1 MRQIARL
8 APNFRVIK
16 CSWKAQEAVNA
27 MCGFSEWCFSVS
39 VPTSAVQGSTDGD
52 DDKGISQ
59 GLLIL
64 IISAAIGGLVLLVV
78 LSVFI
83 FTRFYRSVEILRR
96 LCWYWRCS
104 LLVFEGGGGRGT
116 GCSNSSSALKFSWIF
131 AIIFFFRVGIPLILV
146 FWEYFP
152 AKLYHSIPSKPSL
165 GVKLSISTQTCIR
178 PITRVLDYGQK
189 YLGKGLVSLRY
200 VL

>member
-64 IISAAIGGLVLLVV
+64 IISVAIGGLVLLVV

-104 LLVFEGGGGRGT
+104 LLLFEGGGGRGT

-131 AIIFFFRVGIPLILV
+131 VIIFLFPCGYSFDFGVLGI
-146 FWEYFP
+146 
-152 AKLYHSIPSKPSL
+152 
-165 GVKLSISTQTCIR
+165 LSC
-178 PITRVLDYGQK
+178 
-189 YLGKGLVSLRY
+189 
-200 VL
+200 

>member
-52 DDKGISQ
+52 DDKDISQ

-64 IISAAIGGLVLLVV
+64 IISVAIGGLVLLVV

-116 GCSNSSSALKFSWIF
+116 RCPNSSSALKFSWIF
-131 AIIFFFRVGIPLILV
+131 AIIFLFSCGYFFDFGVLGI
-146 FWEYFP
+146 
-152 AKLYHSIPSKPSL
+152 
-165 GVKLSISTQTCIR
+165 LSC
-178 PITRVLDYGQK
+178 
-189 YLGKGLVSLRY
+189 
-200 VL
+200 

>member
-1 MRQIARL
+1 M
-8 APNFRVIK
+8 
-16 CSWKAQEAVNA
+16 CS
-27 MCGFSEWCFSVS
+27 FSKWCFSVS
-39 VPTSAVQGSTDGD
+39 VPTSVVQGSTDGD

-104 LLVFEGGGGRGT
+104 LLVFEGGGGKGA
-116 GCSNSSSALKFSWIF
+116 GCPNSSSALKLPWIF
-131 AIIFFFRVGIPLILV
+131 AISVGIPLISV

-152 AKLYHSIPSKPSL
+152 AKLYHSIPWKPSL

-189 YLGKGLVSLRY
+189 YLGKGPVSLRY